1 MWDVYLFYMYLLYEL
16 FIVRF
21 KNEGSNRDRN
31 SIFNV
36 FSYQNSLKT
45 HLFNVW
51 QEGKHNCKHK
61 NIVFFYFIVCSFIL
75 LNIKYSNLSI
85 YSRNTQCG
93 KMTIKKQVSK
103 KISLYSIA
111 GPRRSKC
118 PWCNQYTCKH
128 CRCPGYEGCDHIVN
142 SLLYYLHLGKYVST
156 YKIQQTTC
164 M

>member
-1 MWDVYLFYMYLLYEL
+1 MA
-16 FIVRF
+16 R
-21 KNEGSNRDRN
+21 R
-31 SIFNV
+31 
-36 FSYQNSLKT
+36 KT
-45 HLFNVW
+45 QL
-51 QEGKHNCKHK
+51 QTQKHS
-61 NIVFFYFIVCSFIL
+61 VFYFIVCSFIL
-75 LNIKYSNLSI
+75 PNVKYLNLSI